1 VQPGPAQPG
10 PVGGPTQISYPQAG
24 QPTPPQAPPGY
35 PQQQPWAPY
44 AGGPPGKPPR
54 RVNPA
59 WLFGIGG
66 GLLVVIVAAI
76 VIVLVTRDDSSS
88 SAKDPLTPTANATT
102 AAPTESPT
110 PTNPFSESP
119 TDPFSDEPS
128 TSPTATSTAW
138 PSQLPTDKP
147 KRYPDRSEAVK
158 APKNAPVQKFCDAY
172 HLITDLPDGDVN
184 AYYAWFWYRISIGTP
199 SDMTA
204 NQREGWVE
212 EVAPQKLDKKKFDA
226 YLDYQSDKCY

>member
-1 VQPGPAQPG
+1 M
-10 PVGGPTQISYPQAG
+10 
-24 QPTPPQAPPGY
+24 PPQGPPGY
-35 PQQQPWAPY
+35 SPQQPWAPY
-44 AGGPPGKPPR
+44 AAGPGGKPPG

-76 VIVLVTRDDSSS
+76 VIVLVTRDGSST
-88 SAKDPLTPTANATT
+88 SAKDPLTPTANPTT
-102 AAPTESPT
+102 VAPTESPT
-110 PTNPFSESP
+110 DSPTESP
-119 TDPFSDEPS
+119 TDPFSDQPS
-128 TSPTATSTAW
+128 TSPTAW
-138 PSQLPTDKP
+138 PTQLPTNKP
-147 KRYPDRSEAVK
+147 KRYPERSEALK
-158 APKNAPVQKFCDAY
+158 APKNAPVQKFCNAY
-172 HLITDLPDGDVN
+172 RLISELPDGDVD

-212 EVAPQKLDKKKFDA
+212 EVAPQKLDDKKFDA